1 MKRFALPKSSLLKK
15 TAEFNQ
21 VYRRGSRLRGEGFTF
36 IYLSGDQ
43 PVSRLGISVSRKV
56 GNAVRRN
63 RIKRI
68 FREVFRLRRDIF
80 PRTSDIVIA
89 VRPEFS
95 LAGMHAAHSAV
106 AGLTGLRGQR

>member
-15 TAEFNQ
+15 SAEFNQ
-21 VYRRGSRLRGEGFTF
+21 VYRRGNRLRGKGFTF
-36 IYLSGDQ
+36 IYLTGDQ

-68 FREVFRLRRDIF
+68 IRETFRQRREIF
-80 PRTSDIVIA
+80 PRSSDIVIA

-95 LAGMHAAHSAV
+95 LAGMHDVYSAV